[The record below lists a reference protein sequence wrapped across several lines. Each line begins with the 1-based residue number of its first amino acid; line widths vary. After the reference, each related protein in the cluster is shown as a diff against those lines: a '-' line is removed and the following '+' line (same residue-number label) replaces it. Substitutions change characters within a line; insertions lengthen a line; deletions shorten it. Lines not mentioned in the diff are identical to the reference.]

1 MQRYYW
7 RQEAALYFGS
17 TVPPVQVQETEPPLS
32 MAEKISDYNAADYL
46 HTPEDVAEY
55 LELCFEEAQGD
66 PAVIA
71 AALGNAA
78 RASGMTKVAAETGL
92 TREGLYKALSSDGN
106 PSLST
111 IVKVLGALGL
121 RIAVEPRRA

>member
-1 MQRYYW
+1 
-7 RQEAALYFGS
+7 
-17 TVPPVQVQETEPPLS
+17 

-46 HTPEDVAEY
+46 KTPEDVAEY

-66 PAVIA
+66 PSVIA

-78 RASGMTKVAAETGL
+78 RASGMSQVARETGL
-92 TREGLYKALSSDGN
+92 TREGLYKALSSEGN
-106 PSLST
+106 PSLDT

-121 RIAVEPRRA
+121 RMAVEPRRA